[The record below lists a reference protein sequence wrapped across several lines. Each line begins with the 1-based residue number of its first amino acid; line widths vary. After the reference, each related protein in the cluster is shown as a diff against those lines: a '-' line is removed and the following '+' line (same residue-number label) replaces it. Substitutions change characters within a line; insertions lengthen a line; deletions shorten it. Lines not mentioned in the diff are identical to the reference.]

1 MPIVRNFIRH
11 ASAEGLREYFTHKK
25 IPLEDVDWTQD
36 PDAVTQNVIQLVDH
50 LDPDAKARLRIDAE
64 RIYHM
69 ADEIGQAALLEAVGD
84 TTTFRSLE
92 SAVERSCWVYLH
104 EPDNFRHAEDIR
116 YADQYR
122 FGRNWGGYQSEPGV
136 TLSTDPVSIE
146 AFQSQLREMFGL
158 GDKVKIEFFE
168 RTLPDG
174 EGEETEVIQVM
185 IYQEGL
191 PDSYLEFAGN
201 DIVPRIRRP
210 VSEHAVIYAPESGV
224 IEVVASGRER
234 RDTIARAF
242 TRDLLKQPV
251 EAEQVPLRRYNLQPL
266 MSRPNLDTDP
276 EDGIE
281 SVEVVMIKLKDT
293 GGQGRLT
300 LEVPARSDMNL
311 YEYAEEFFGDR
322 NPLKTGCFVPTQA
335 KLSIRFHPE
344 NGAKRGKV
352 LPVKI
357 SMPNGCDLRNRTE
370 HEILIGSKYLKL
382 WGLLED
388 TGE

>member
-25 IPLEDVDWTQD
+25 IPLEGVDWTQD

-64 RIYHM
+64 RIYQM

-92 SAVERSCWVYLH
+92 SAVERSRWVYLH
-104 EPDNFRHAEDIR
+104 EPENFRHAEDIR

-122 FGRNWGGYQSEPGV
+122 FGRNWSSYQSEPGI

-234 RDTIARAF
+234 RDTIAKAF

-251 EAEQVPLRRYNLQPL
+251 EAEQVPLRRFNLEPL
-266 MSRPNLDTDP
+266 LAEQSLDWDV

-281 SVEVVMIKLKDT
+281 SVQLVMMKFKDLSEE
-293 GGQGRLT
+293 GRT
-300 LEVPARSDMNL
+300 QIEVPVKSEIGFHAYARKR
-311 YEYAEEFFGDR
+311 FGEH
-322 NPLKTGCFVPTQA
+322 NPLTSGHFVPTQA
-335 KLSIRFHPE
+335 KINIRFCPE
-344 NGAKRGKV
+344 NGARRGKV

-357 SMPNGCDLRNRTE
+357 TMPNGCDLRSRTE
-370 HEILIGSKYLKL
+370 RERLIGEKYLKR
-382 WGLLED
+382 WGLLEEVKD
-388 TGE
+388 